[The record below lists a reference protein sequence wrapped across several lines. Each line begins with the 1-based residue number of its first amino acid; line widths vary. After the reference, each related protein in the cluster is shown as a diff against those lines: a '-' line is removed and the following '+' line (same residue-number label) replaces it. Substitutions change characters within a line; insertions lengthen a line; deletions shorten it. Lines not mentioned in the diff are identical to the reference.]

1 MWQRIID
8 AIPQRWVGNF
18 VYVCVC
24 VPLSLPFL
32 SQGHATSGNMADW
45 KQLPMALQ
53 NDEPYDEG
61 GVFSGSA
68 TIIDDIAHTPVL
80 T

>member
-1 MWQRIID
+1 
-8 AIPQRWVGNF
+8 
-18 VYVCVC
+18 
-24 VPLSLPFL
+24 
-32 SQGHATSGNMADW
+32 MADW